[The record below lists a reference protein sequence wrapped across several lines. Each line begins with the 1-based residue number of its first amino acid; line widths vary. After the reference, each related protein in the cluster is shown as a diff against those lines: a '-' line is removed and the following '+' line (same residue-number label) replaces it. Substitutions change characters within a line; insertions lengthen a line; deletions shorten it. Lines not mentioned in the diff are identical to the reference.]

1 MQEGAPLVSAENVG
15 YHEVTITAA
24 QATREGPPG
33 VITLRYALSALPIGW
48 EGNFRETYNL
58 TFLTFRPL
66 ATFKDIDRNQIVMT
80 IREAEATEQ
89 ALATVRRNLHQ
100 AIATAN
106 HKTKSDLA
114 AYQLGAHAREEQ
126 AERDED
132 RLSEIQAIL
141 DKQ

>member
-1 MQEGAPLVSAENVG
+1 MSAEHVG
-15 YHEVTITAA
+15 YHDVTITAA
-24 QATREGPPG
+24 QATREGAPG
-33 VITLRYALSALPIGW
+33 MLTLRYALSAVPPGW
-48 EGNFRETYNL
+48 RDNFHEAYNA
-58 TFLTFRPL
+58 TFLTFRPP

-80 IREAEATEQ
+80 IREGEATEQ
-89 ALATVRRNLHQ
+89 TLATVRRNLDQ

-132 RLSEIQAIL
+132 RLGEKQAIL

>member
-1 MQEGAPLVSAENVG
+1 MSAENVG
-15 YHEVTITAA
+15 YQEVTITSA

-33 VITLRYALSALPIGW
+33 MITLRYALSALPPGW
-48 EGNFRETYNL
+48 RDNFHEAYNV
-58 TFLTFRPL
+58 TFLTFRPV
-66 ATFKDIDRNQIVMT
+66 ATFQDIDRHQIVMT
-80 IREAEATEQ
+80 IGEADATEQ
-89 ALATVRRNLHQ
+89 TLATVRRNLDQ

-132 RLSEIQAIL
+132 RLGEIQAIL